1 MHSRRLI
8 KALRAGQLLSHA
20 ISTPSTKAS
29 ISSLSNSTLKAWK
42 QPDVINLM
50 EISKNRF
57 QNARLMCNASKDAS
71 TKDKEKS
78 EGEKDQAETVKEEP
92 KGAEATVKSAPK
104 VDANSKEAADIIKSQ
119 AGESKLQGLLKETQ
133 ALVKEKDKMVV
144 QAKQEVLTYLA
155 EVENVRGRT
164 RRDAESIKK
173 HAVEVFATDLLD
185 MADSLGHT
193 ATIVPETARK
203 ETLGGDSS
211 GNAKL
216 LKSLLEGVDMTQKQ
230 LMKIFSKFGVE
241 KFDPI
246 GQKYDTNEHLAIT
259 EVEDESKEPQT
270 IVNVVKSGYLLNGKL
285 IRPAEVG
292 VVKKRAEVKPA
303 APGANGSN

>member
-1 MHSRRLI
+1 MPQSGFQAARF
-8 KALRAGQLLSHA
+8 LSNVSEGGA
-20 ISTPSTKAS
+20 SANDKDPSTS
-29 ISSLSNSTLKAWK
+29 VQNGTE
-42 QPDVINLM
+42 M
-50 EISKNRF
+50 SKENVKKE
-57 QNARLMCNASKDAS
+57 ARV
-71 TKDKEKS
+71 
-78 EGEKDQAETVKEEP
+78 AET
-92 KGAEATVKSAPK
+92 AAKSVHDSDTRP
-104 VDANSKEAADIIKSQ
+104 KEAADVVKSE
-119 AGESKLQGLLKETQ
+119 AGESKLQSLLKETQ
-133 ALVKEKDKMVV
+133 ASVKEMDKMVV

-185 MADSLGHT
+185 MADNLGRT
-193 ATIVPETARK
+193 AATVPESVRN
-203 ETLGGDSS
+203 EVFGPDSS

-230 LMKIFSKFGVE
+230 LMKIFNKFGVQ

-246 GQKYDTNEHLAIT
+246 GQKYDPNKHLAIT

-270 IVNVVKSGYLLNGKL
+270 VLNVVKSGYFCNEKL

-292 VVKKRAEVKPA
+292 VVKKRAEA
-303 APGANGSN
+303 Q